1 MNGPSRSPHQ
11 RPRRSPAPSE
21 RLRDAERTKA
31 RILEAAADELSE
43 NGLAALRVAAIADR
57 AGVNKQLISYYFGGK
72 DGLLRALGEQ
82 WRVQKRAFDDPERPI
97 AEIVADYAMTA
108 ISNPTGMRL
117 LGWEGLAYRTGKED
131 PDMPARA
138 EQAQRDLA
146 DLRRRQELG
155 ELAADLD
162 PECVF
167 LAVVA
172 AGVAPV
178 LLPHIAYSLTGVDPT
193 STEFVT
199 RYAEQ
204 LARMVRHLAAR

>member
-1 MNGPSRSPHQ
+1 MAERA
-11 RPRRSPAPSE
+11 RARRSPTGSE
-21 RLRDAERTKA
+21 RKRDAART
-31 RILEAAADELSE
+31 RELILD
-43 NGLAALRVAAIADR
+43 AALVEFGEHGYAGARTAAIAER
-57 AGVNKQLISYYFGGK
+57 AGVNQQLISYYFGGK

-167 LAVVA
+167 LAIVA

-193 STEFVT
+193 SPEFVT